1 MTAKCTPEILEMKKK
16 AMLERRA
23 HKATPKRRVD
33 CKFKTEYAN
42 QLIDGI
48 RYKKQMSIAHLCMK
62 WKISPTTYHN
72 WIAKYPEFEQA
83 HAIGEAHY
91 QAYLM
96 DKMHESLEGGK
107 VNAATL
113 QFALAN
119 VCGWAS
125 KHETKSHADEEVK
138 RIVIEMLPQRVQPLV
153 IEHQPNDN
161 VVQLIEKIP
170 ATERS

>member
-1 MTAKCTPEILEMKKK
+1 MTAKCTPEQLEMKKK

-23 HKATPKRRVD
+23 IKATPKRRLD

-62 WKISPTTYHN
+62 WKISLSTYHR
-72 WIAKYPEFEQA
+72 WIENYPEFA
-83 HAIGEAHY
+83 AAAAVGETHY
-91 QAYLM
+91 HAYLM

-125 KHETKSHADEEVK
+125 KHETKSSADEEVK
-138 RIVIEMLPQRVQPLV
+138 RIVIEMLPQRAQPLI
-153 IEHQPNDN
+153 IEHQANN

>member
-1 MTAKCTPEILEMKKK
+1 MTAKCTEEILALKKQ
-16 AMLERRA
+16 AMLDRRLQ
-23 HKATPKRRVD
+23 KTIPKRRIS

-62 WKISPTTYHN
+62 WKISNTTYFK
-72 WIAKYPEFEQA
+72 WIANYPEFAEA

-125 KHETKSHADEEVK
+125 KHETKSSADEEVK
-138 RIVIEMLPQRVQPLV
+138 RIVIEMLPQRAQPLI
-153 IEHQPNDN
+153 IEHQADN
-161 VVQLIEKIP
+161 VVNLIEKIP